1 MCVCALVWVSMS
13 RRPTFTWKSDY
24 HRTMSS
30 CNSSKWK
37 EWYCRRGCR
46 CIISSPRSSKY
57 NCYRYCTSQLQCH
70 NNLSI
75 RVKASAHPCG
85 NSATQELVFKKK
97 VKNANESSSYNMT
110 QGCSC
115 DTVALLLT
123 QLTICMQFSNDET
136 YWCPW
141 TSKLNFDL
149 GTRISIS
156 RYSAQCD
163 FKFQI

>member
-1 MCVCALVWVSMS
+1 MCSVHCCECHWAPTRHLHENQITIVLWAPAIAANEKNDIVGVAVDVLLAPPGALNITVIGIA
-13 RRPTFTWKSDY
+13 P
-24 HRTMSS
+24 HS
-30 CNSSKWK
+30 CSVTTICLLESKQVH
-37 EWYCRRGCR
+37 
-46 CIISSPRSSKY
+46 
-57 NCYRYCTSQLQCH
+57 TL
-70 NNLSI
+70 
-75 RVKASAHPCG
+75 V
-85 NSATQELVFKKK
+85 ATQPLRNWFKKK
-97 VKNANESSSYNMT
+97 VKNESSSYNMT

-136 YWCPW
+136 YWCSW